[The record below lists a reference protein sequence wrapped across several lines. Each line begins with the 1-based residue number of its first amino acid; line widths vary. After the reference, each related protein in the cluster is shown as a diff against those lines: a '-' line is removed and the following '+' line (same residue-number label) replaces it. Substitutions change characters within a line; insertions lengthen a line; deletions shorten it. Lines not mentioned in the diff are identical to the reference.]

1 MSLDRAPTEDEA
13 VTSIDALIEGFRTA
27 ERPRAEHG
35 VGLEHEKFLY
45 PLADPPTPVPYDG
58 PRGIRLSALDAAYAR
73 SIRFEARLGRGRGGA
88 RQCHPL
94 LTYPVQE

>member
-45 PLADPPTPVPYDG
+45 PLEGPPIPVPYDG
-58 PRGIRLSALDAAYAR
+58 PRGIRA
-73 SIRFEARLGRGRGGA
+73 
-88 RQCHPL
+88 
-94 LTYPVQE
+94 

>member
-35 VGLEHEKFLY
+35 VGLEHEKFL
-45 PLADPPTPVPYDG
+45 AG
-58 PRGIRLSALDAAYAR
+58 PA
-73 SIRFEARLGRGRGGA
+73 GGA
-88 RQCHPL
+88 RIH
-94 LTYPVQE
+94 TVS